1 MASYFQNEVM
11 DEAVVMWQQEKN
23 SAMAKKKSFKY
34 VGKDNIDF
42 HLE

>member
-11 DEAVVMWQQEKN
+11 VAEVMCTTEKN
-23 SAMAKKKSFKY
+23 SAMAKKSFKY

>member
-11 DEAVVMWQQEKN
+11 EAVVICTTGKKIQQWQ
-23 SAMAKKKSFKY
+23 KKSFKY